1 MSDRAN
7 LPGRGSE
14 IAVVGM
20 ALKVPGAQNVDGF
33 WRNLADGVESI
44 TPQDDEALKAA
55 GEDPAKL
62 AQDNYVKVAAL
73 LEGYD
78 HFDPEFF
85 GFGPKEAAILD
96 PQHRKFLEVSWEAME
111 QAGHVPQNFP
121 GRIGVY
127 AGCGMGSYF
136 YSTSARTPIWWTMW
150 ACSCCATRAMTRI
163 S

>member
-55 GEDPAKL
+55 GEDPAEL
-62 AQDNYVKVAAL
+62 LIDVEYSVRGTNSRANWVYPFYLREASIPDAA
-73 LEGYD
+73 
-78 HFDPEFF
+78 P
-85 GFGPKEAAILD
+85 
-96 PQHRKFLEVSWEAME
+96 
-111 QAGHVPQNFP
+111 
-121 GRIGVY
+121 
-127 AGCGMGSYF
+127 
-136 YSTSARTPIWWTMW
+136 
-150 ACSCCATRAMTRI
+150 
-163 S
+163 